1 LRNQNFESELWRSQS
16 ITNYYQLFTAN
27 RHACYEERVDRAA
40 LQGGP
45 KCVQAEHW
53 LVMVVQGGMHVHKG
67 SPAHARVY
75 VEADR
80 HRCGGYYLADGEG
93 IAERWTATRDGITWF
108 VDRLDG
114 QSYERWVAGVDP
126 VTGLPKGRLRNDERA
141 NRFQDITINGPKSWS
156 LVAAL
161 VPEVAAAYDAVQE
174 RAATQVVAWL
184 SGHLTYRV
192 GRRGEQVQAPVDQI
206 EAVMVRHH
214 TSRAGDPHRHIHLQI
229 NARVWGNAAW
239 RGLHTVGFRDSLAA
253 MNGIG
258 HAAMMTDPQFRAVLA
273 KWGFSLDSRTGEVKQ
288 LAPYV
293 TAFSTRAAQIARN
306 TDRYEHEWRDA
317 HPDRE
322 PSPRLR
328 REWDAMA
335 WADGRPQKHLP
346 DDPAEQTARWVRHL
360 YQLGYQPPRYQATV
374 QATPVG
380 HLDRD
385 AAAQLVLSR
394 LAAKGSRWNAA
405 DVRGQVERLIA
416 EVGVVADAA
425 VRWELAEDVTAR
437 AIADSIALV
446 EGVDPHSHV
455 RHLTAARVVAV
466 EDELNQRLAE
476 RSHAP
481 TPGQTEV
488 RVLVTAA
495 AMRRLPDLDSGQL
508 QAVGAITCGPQLVV
522 VEGAAGAGKTTL
534 LAAARESHRREYRQ
548 LIVVTPTRKAAR
560 VAAEQTGAAA
570 TSAAWLA
577 HQNGYRWD
585 DDGHWMRLRP
595 GDADPTTGQI
605 YNGPNLEAWLRPR
618 GTLLVDEAGMLDQD
632 TALALLTIA
641 DESHARIA
649 FVGDRHQL
657 PAVGR
662 GGVLDHAVRWV
673 DADGYVPID
682 TVHRFRDPSYADI
695 TLKMRSAEGPEQI
708 FDQLIAAAAIRVHPT
723 ESARVAALVHDVV
736 HNLLAGREVVVAADA
751 RLQVTEL
758 NLAVRDELVRA
769 GAVDNTWT
777 ALSSDGLVGIGDK
790 VVTRRNNTAL
800 GVANRDTWTVT
811 DVGADYSITV
821 TGQPGRRIL
830 PAGYV
835 RDHVGLGY
843 ATTVHG
849 AQGDTV
855 EAAHVV
861 LTNTTSAAAAYVGM
875 TRGRDNNTAH
885 LVATD
890 LGDAREQWIST
901 FRRGGADL
909 GPHAAVQRAREEA
922 VRYAAYR
929 AHPHPEPAR
938 RIPSPPAT
946 RVHQPGRGVRR

>member
-1 LRNQNFESELWRSQS
+1 
-16 ITNYYQLFTAN
+16 
-27 RHACYEERVDRAA
+27 
-40 LQGGP
+40 
-45 KCVQAEHW
+45 
-53 LVMVVQGGMHVHKG
+53 M
-67 SPAHARVY
+67 
-75 VEADR
+75 
-80 HRCGGYYLADGEG
+80 
-93 IAERWTATRDGITWF
+93 
-108 VDRLDG
+108 
-114 QSYERWVAGVDP
+114 
-126 VTGLPKGRLRNDERA
+126 
-141 NRFQDITINGPKSWS
+141 
-156 LVAAL
+156 
-161 VPEVAAAYDAVQE
+161 
-174 RAATQVVAWL
+174 
-184 SGHLTYRV
+184 
-192 GRRGEQVQAPVDQI
+192 
-206 EAVMVRHH
+206 
-214 TSRAGDPHRHIHLQI
+214 
-229 NARVWGNAAW
+229 
-239 RGLHTVGFRDSLAA
+239 
-253 MNGIG
+253 
-258 HAAMMTDPQFRAVLA
+258 
-273 KWGFSLDSRTGEVKQ
+273 GFSIDPSTGEVEQ

-293 TAFSTRAAQIARN
+293 TAFSTRSAQIARN
-306 TDRYEHEWRDA
+306 IDRYEREWRAA
-317 HPDRE
+317 HPDSE

-328 REWDAMA
+328 RQWDAMA
-335 WADGRPQKHLP
+335 WADGRPQKHLAE
-346 DDPAEQTARWVRHL
+346 DPAEQTARWVQHL
-360 YQLGYQPPRYQATV
+360 YEIGYQPPRYQATV
-374 QATPVG
+374 EATPVG
-380 HLDRD
+380 HVDRA

-416 EVGVVADAA
+416 AAGVVTDAA
-425 VRWELAEDVTAR
+425 VRWGLAEDVTAR
-437 AIADSIALV
+437 AVAECIALV
-446 EGVDPHSHV
+446 QGVDPYSHV

-476 RSHAP
+476 RSHGL

-488 RVLVTAA
+488 RDLVTAA
-495 AMRRLPDLDSGQL
+495 AMRRAPDLDSEQL

-595 GDADPTTGQI
+595 GEADPTTGQT
-605 YNGPNLEAWLRPR
+605 YNGPSLEAWLRPR

-632 TALALLTIA
+632 TALALITIA
-641 DESHARIA
+641 DESHARVA

-673 DADGYVPID
+673 DPDGYVPID

-695 TLKMRSAEGPEQI
+695 TLKMRSGERPEQV
-708 FDQLIAAAAIRVHPT
+708 FDQLTAAAAIRVHPT

-736 HNLLAGREVVVAADA
+736 PDLLAGREVIVAADT
-751 RLQVTEL
+751 RLKVTEL
-758 NLAVRDELVRA
+758 NLAIRDELVRA

-790 VVTRRNNTAL
+790 VVTRRNDTAL

-821 TGQPGRRIL
+821 AGRSGRRVL
-830 PAGYV
+830 PASYV
-835 RDHVGLGY
+835 RAHVGLGY

-855 EAAHVV
+855 EVAHLV
-861 LTNTTSAAAAYVGM
+861 LTDATSAAAAYVGM
-875 TRGRDNNTAH
+875 TRGRDLNTAH

-890 LGDAREQWIST
+890 LGDGQEQWIST
-901 FRRGGADL
+901 FRRGHADL
-909 GPHAAVQRAREEA
+909 GPRAAVQRAREEA
-922 VRYAAYR
+922 ARYAAYR
-929 AHPHPEPAR
+929 AHPHPDAGP

-946 RVHQPGRGVRR
+946 RIHQPSRGVRR